1 MNTLPYL
8 LLGLGSGI
16 VGGLLG
22 GLLIFSPASAPPA
35 ESGSG
40 GLAAAPGDPA
50 SDAGKR
56 LTALESEMETLS
68 MIVNDLQSRLQERRA
83 VAQVDVEADGP
94 LAAAAPQESASGQED
109 QVDYGSY
116 FDQRV
121 EAVLQQREEEQQKER
136 EERARQFR
144 EQRIE
149 QQVAQLTEKLGL
161 DDYQAGELK
170 TALTREDQ
178 ERTAFFR
185 DLRNTGNFDRQAIG
199 EKMRS
204 LREETFKALA
214 PIMGPE
220 KMRGLKEFNARN
232 SSFFGGGG
240 PSRDRSDRG
249 GNGDRGGRD
258 G

>member
-1 MNTLPYL
+1 MNKLPYL

-16 VGGLLG
+16 AGGLLG
-22 GLLIFSPASAPPA
+22 GLLIFSPPSAPPA

-40 GLAAAPGDPA
+40 GLASAPGDPA
-50 SDAGKR
+50 RDPGKR

-68 MIVNDLQSRLQERRA
+68 MIVNDLQSHFQERRE
-83 VAQVDVEADGP
+83 VAPVDVEADGP
-94 LAAAAPQESASGQED
+94 LASAGPQAPPGGQED

-136 EERARQFR
+136 EQRAQQFR

-170 TALTREDQ
+170 TVLTTEDQ

-185 DLRNTGNFDRQAIG
+185 ELRSTGVFDRQAIG

-204 LREETFKALA
+204 LRDETYKTLA
-214 PIMGPE
+214 PVLGQE
-220 KMRGLKEFNARN
+220 KLKGFKEFNARN
-232 SSFFGGGG
+232 SNFFGGGG
-240 PSRDRSDRG
+240 PPSRDRSDRG
-249 GNGDRGGRD
+249 SGRD
-258 G
+258 R